1 VVKEV
6 VVAATVLEQA
16 AALWSALVQ
25 FDPASVSGEDAAV
38 IAEQLAVTEKA
49 CAAARARAALRA
61 AACHSHERRGF
72 PDAADWLA
80 RAAGSS
86 RGEAQAAIATVAAL
100 APGSPTGAA
109 LAAGEVSLKQAQVIV
124 RTAAECPG
132 AEPELL
138 ELAKRSSL
146 AAIEDE
152 GRRRRLAA
160 ANPEDL
166 HRRQHRAREFRHWRD
181 RDGMIRLA
189 GVLPPAVGVPLMN
202 RVDAET
208 DRIRRAA
215 TEPEPRAAHAA
226 DALVAMLNGTGTGKR
241 SSTDLVLVCEL
252 NAFRRGHA
260 HEGEA
265 CHIVGGGPVPV
276 PVVRRLAEDAFLKV
290 VLHDGVRI
298 ETVAHF
304 GRHIRAELRTALEV
318 GAPPRF
324 DGVECVEEGC
334 GRRYG
339 LEWDHVDP
347 VAHGGPTSY
356 DNLAARCWPHHR
368 AKTER
373 DRQAGL
379 LQAPP

>member
-1 VVKEV
+1 M
-6 VVAATVLEQA
+6 AATLLEQA
-16 AALWSALVQ
+16 AALRSALAE
-25 FDPASVSGEDAAV
+25 FDPAVVTGDDAAL

-49 CAAARARAALRA
+49 CAGARARAAVRA

-86 RGEAQAAIATVAAL
+86 RGEAQAAMATASAV
-100 APGSPTGAA
+100 PPSSPTGAA
-109 LAAGEVSLKQAQVIV
+109 WAAGEVSLRQAQVIA
-124 RTAAECPG
+124 RTEAECPG
-132 AEPELL
+132 AEDELL
-138 ELAKRSSL
+138 EMAMRSSL
-146 AAIEDE
+146 AALEDE

-160 ANPEDL
+160 ADPEEL
-166 HRRQHRAREFRHWRD
+166 HRRQHRARQFRHWRGA
-181 RDGMIRLA
+181 DGMIRLA
-189 GVLPPAVGVPLMN
+189 GALPPTVGVPLMN
-202 RVDAET
+202 RLDTET

-215 TEPEPRAAHAA
+215 ADPEPRAAHAA
-226 DALVAMLNGTGTGKR
+226 DALVGMLSGAGTGRRT
-241 SSTDLVLVCEL
+241 STDLVLVCHL
-252 NAFRRGHA
+252 DAYRRGHA
-260 HEGEA
+260 HEGEP
-265 CHIVGGGPVPV
+265 CHVVGGGPLPV

-304 GRHIRAELRTALEV
+304 GRHIPAELRTALEV
-318 GAPPRF
+318 GSPPRF
-324 DGVECVEEGC
+324 DGAECVEEGC

-379 LQAPP
+379 LGASP

>member
-1 VVKEV
+1 
-6 VVAATVLEQA
+6 
-16 AALWSALVQ
+16 
-25 FDPASVSGEDAAV
+25 
-38 IAEQLAVTEKA
+38 
-49 CAAARARAALRA
+49 
-61 AACHSHERRGF
+61 
-72 PDAADWLA
+72 
-80 RAAGSS
+80 
-86 RGEAQAAIATVAAL
+86 
-100 APGSPTGAA
+100 
-109 LAAGEVSLKQAQVIV
+109 
-124 RTAAECPG
+124 
-132 AEPELL
+132 
-138 ELAKRSSL
+138 
-146 AAIEDE
+146 
-152 GRRRRLAA
+152 
-160 ANPEDL
+160 
-166 HRRQHRAREFRHWRD
+166 
-181 RDGMIRLA
+181 
-189 GVLPPAVGVPLMN
+189 
-202 RVDAET
+202 
-208 DRIRRAA
+208 
-215 TEPEPRAAHAA
+215 
-226 DALVAMLNGTGTGKR
+226 MLNGTGTGKR

>member
-1 VVKEV
+1 
-6 VVAATVLEQA
+6 VATTLLERA
-16 AALWSALVQ
+16 AALRSALAQ
-25 FDPASVSGEDAAV
+25 FDPAVVAGDDAALIV
-38 IAEQLAVTEKA
+38 EQLAVTEKA
-49 CAAARARAALRA
+49 CAAARARAAVRA
-61 AACHSHERRGF
+61 ADCRSHERRGF

-86 RGEAQAAIATVAAL
+86 RGEAQAAMATASAL

-109 LAAGEVSLKQAQVIV
+109 LAAGDISTKQAQVIA
-124 RTAAECPG
+124 RTEAECPG
-132 AEPELL
+132 AEAELV

-146 AAIEDE
+146 AALEDE
-152 GRRRRLAA
+152 GRHLRLAA
-160 ANPEDL
+160 ADPDDL

-189 GVLPPAVGVPLMN
+189 GALPPTVGVALMN
-202 RVDAET
+202 RLDDAT

-215 TEPEPRAAHAA
+215 TEPEPRSAHAA
-226 DALVAMLNGTGTGKR
+226 DALVAMMNGTGTAKR
-241 SSTDLVLVCEL
+241 SSTDLELVCDL

-260 HEGEA
+260 HEGEH

-276 PVVRRLAEDAFLKV
+276 PVAHRLAEDAFLKV

-298 ETVAHF
+298 DTVVHF
-304 GRHIRAELRTALEV
+304 GRHIRAELRTALEL
-318 GAPPRF
+318 GRPPRF
-324 DGVECVEEGC
+324 DGVECAEEGC

-356 DNLAARCWPHHR
+356 DNLTARCWPHHR
-368 AKTER
+368 AKTSH

-379 LQAPP
+379 LRGPP

>member
-1 VVKEV
+1 
-6 VVAATVLEQA
+6 VAATLLEQA
-16 AALWSALVQ
+16 AALRSALAE
-25 FDPASVSGEDAAV
+25 FDPAVVTGDDAAL

-49 CAAARARAALRA
+49 CAGARARAAVRA

-86 RGEAQAAIATVAAL
+86 RGEAQAAMATASAV
-100 APGSPTGAA
+100 PPSSPTGAA
-109 LAAGEVSLKQAQVIV
+109 WAAGEVSLRQAQVIA
-124 RTAAECPG
+124 RTEAECPG
-132 AEPELL
+132 AEDELL
-138 ELAKRSSL
+138 EMAMRSSL
-146 AAIEDE
+146 AALEDE

-160 ANPEDL
+160 ADPEEL
-166 HRRQHRAREFRHWRD
+166 HRRQHRARQFRHWRGA
-181 RDGMIRLA
+181 DGMIRLA
-189 GVLPPAVGVPLMN
+189 GALPPTVGVPLMN
-202 RVDAET
+202 RLDTET

-215 TEPEPRAAHAA
+215 ADPEPRAAHAA
-226 DALVAMLNGTGTGKR
+226 DALVGMLSGAGTGRR
-241 SSTDLVLVCEL
+241 SSTDLVLVCHL
-252 NAFRRGHA
+252 DAYRRGHA
-260 HEGEA
+260 HEGEP
-265 CHIVGGGPVPV
+265 CHVVGGGPLPV

-304 GRHIRAELRTALEV
+304 GRHIPAELRTALEV
-318 GAPPRF
+318 GSPPRF
-324 DGVECVEEGC
+324 DGAECVEEGC

-379 LQAPP
+379 LGASP

>member
-1 VVKEV
+1 
-6 VVAATVLEQA
+6 VAATLLEQA
-16 AALWSALVQ
+16 AALRSALAE
-25 FDPASVSGEDAAV
+25 FDPAVVTGDDAAL

-49 CAAARARAALRA
+49 CAGARARAAVRA

-86 RGEAQAAIATVAAL
+86 RGEAQAAMATASAV
-100 APGSPTGAA
+100 PPSSPTGAA
-109 LAAGEVSLKQAQVIV
+109 WAAGEVSLRQAQVIA
-124 RTAAECPG
+124 RTEAECPG
-132 AEPELL
+132 AEDELL
-138 ELAKRSSL
+138 EMAMRSSL
-146 AAIEDE
+146 AALEDE

-160 ANPEDL
+160 ADPEEL
-166 HRRQHRAREFRHWRD
+166 HRRQHRARQFRHWRGA
-181 RDGMIRLA
+181 DGMIRLA
-189 GVLPPAVGVPLMN
+189 GALPPTVGVPLMN
-202 RVDAET
+202 RLDTET

-215 TEPEPRAAHAA
+215 ADPEPRAAHAA
-226 DALVAMLNGTGTGKR
+226 DALVGMLSGAGTGRRT
-241 SSTDLVLVCEL
+241 STDLVLVCHL
-252 NAFRRGHA
+252 DAYRRGHA
-260 HEGEA
+260 HEGEP
-265 CHIVGGGPVPV
+265 CHVVGGGPLPV

-304 GRHIRAELRTALEV
+304 GRHIPAELRTALEV
-318 GAPPRF
+318 GSPPRF
-324 DGVECVEEGC
+324 DGAECVEEGC

-379 LQAPP
+379 LGASP

>member
-1 VVKEV
+1 
-6 VVAATVLEQA
+6 VAATLLEQA
-16 AALWSALVQ
+16 AALRSALAE
-25 FDPASVSGEDAAV
+25 FDPAVVTGDDAAL

-49 CAAARARAALRA
+49 CAGARARAAVRA

-72 PDAADWLA
+72 PDAAEWLA

-86 RGEAQAAIATVAAL
+86 RGEAQAAMATASAV
-100 APGSPTGAA
+100 PPSSPTGAA
-109 LAAGEVSLKQAQVIV
+109 WAAGEVSLRQAQVIA
-124 RTAAECPG
+124 RTEAECPG
-132 AEPELL
+132 AEDELL
-138 ELAKRSSL
+138 EMAMRSSL
-146 AAIEDE
+146 AALEDE

-160 ANPEDL
+160 ADPEEL
-166 HRRQHRAREFRHWRD
+166 HRRQHRARQFRHWRGA
-181 RDGMIRLA
+181 DGMIRLA
-189 GVLPPAVGVPLMN
+189 GALPPTVGVPLMN
-202 RVDAET
+202 RLDTET

-215 TEPEPRAAHAA
+215 ADPEPRAAHAA
-226 DALVAMLNGTGTGKR
+226 DALVGMLSGAGTGRRT
-241 SSTDLVLVCEL
+241 STDLVLVCHL
-252 NAFRRGHA
+252 DAYRRGHA
-260 HEGEA
+260 HEGEP
-265 CHIVGGGPVPV
+265 CHVVGGGPLPV

-304 GRHIRAELRTALEV
+304 GRHIPAELRTALEV
-318 GAPPRF
+318 GSPPRF
-324 DGVECVEEGC
+324 DGAECVEEGC

-379 LQAPP
+379 LGASP